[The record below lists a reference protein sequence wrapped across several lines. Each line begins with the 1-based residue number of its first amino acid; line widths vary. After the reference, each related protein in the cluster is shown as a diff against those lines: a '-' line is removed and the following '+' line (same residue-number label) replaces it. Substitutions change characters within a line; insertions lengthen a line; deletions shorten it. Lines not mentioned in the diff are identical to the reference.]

1 MALGTSAMLDENKTK
16 MLTEQKY
23 PFVTLPRNVSEE
35 QISSAQKIRNSNAVP
50 LEKNKMKYPSDK
62 PR

>member
-1 MALGTSAMLDENKTK
+1 MALGTSAMLNENKPK
-16 MLTEQKY
+16 MLTEQKC

-50 LEKNKMKYPSDK
+50 LEKTK
-62 PR
+62 